1 MSLTNDEY
9 ASSYGAAS
17 ELLKQQ
23 LAAESVSEENA
34 ARKEGDSYVST
45 IGSPDEV
52 IPCENYNDILP
63 VIRRAKAETVESGKS
78 AEEAGDAEAASGEGG
93 SGGSSESEEKTTTE
107 VVVING
113 LTYLETTT
121 VINGVTSVQRTQI
134 SAQGSEE
141 NADRVRENEAEQ
153 TAADK

>member
-1 MSLTNDEY
+1 MSLKIDEY

-45 IGSPDEV
+45 IGSPNEV

-63 VIRRAKAETVESGKS
+63 VIRKAKAET
-78 AEEAGDAEAASGEGG
+78 AEAASGEGG
-93 SGGSSESEEKTTTE
+93 SEGSSESEEKTTTE

-141 NADRVRENEAEQ
+141 KADRVMENEAEQ